1 MLRLPP
7 FRFLLPKTAREAAMM
22 LADHGPDAMVVAG
35 GTDLY
40 PNMKRRQFEPKVLVS
55 LRALEG
61 TRGIAANG
69 ALRLGA
75 MATLSEVAEHAGV
88 RSRWPAV
95 SRASGLVSSP
105 LLRNAGTIGG
115 NLCVDT
121 RCTYYN
127 QTEFWRASIG
137 YCMKRPTGGL
147 SLGTSAGS
155 TPARVIMEAKAA
167 EDAAM
172 TKDGTIC
179 LVAPGSDKCWALSSS
194 DTAPVMIALGA
205 EVTLVGPQGER
216 RIPVPQLYGR
226 DGIAY
231 LAKRPDEIL
240 TDIHVPDRGGWTM
253 TYRKLRRR
261 GSIDFPIL
269 GVAAAVKRAAGGIVE
284 DARIVLGAVHTHP
297 VEAADAEEFLKGK
310 PLDLETIEMAAGIAY
325 KPARP
330 LDNADLSYAWRKR
343 MARIEVGRALREL
356 AGLPTGDL
364 PPVVA

>member
-7 FRFLLPKTAREAAMM
+7 FRFLVPKTAREAASM

-55 LRALEG
+55 LRGIAD
-61 TRGIAANG
+61 TRGITANG
-69 ALRLGA
+69 GLRLGA
-75 MATLSEVAEHAGV
+75 MATLSAVAAHADVQG
-88 RSRWPAV
+88 RWPAV
-95 SRASGLVSSP
+95 AKAAGLVSSP
-105 LLRNAGTIGG
+105 PLRNAGTIGG

-137 YCMKRPTGGL
+137 YCMK
-147 SLGTSAGS
+147 
-155 TPARVIMEAKAA
+155 
-167 EDAAM
+167 
-172 TKDGTIC
+172 KDGHIC

-205 EVTLVGPQGER
+205 EVTLVGPKGER
-216 RIPVPQLYGR
+216 RIPVPQLFGR

-231 LAKRPDEIL
+231 LAKRPEEIL
-240 TDIHVPDRGGWTM
+240 TDIHVPDRAGWSM

-269 GVAAAVKRAAGGIVE
+269 GVAAAIQRDAGGIVT

-297 VEAADAEEFLKGK
+297 VEATDAQEFLKGK
-310 PLDLETIEMAAGIAY
+310 RLDAETIEMAAGIAY

-356 AGLPTGDL
+356 ACLPTGDL

>member
-7 FRFLLPKTAREAAMM
+7 FRFLVPKTAREAATM
-22 LADHGPDAMVVAG
+22 LADHGSDAMVVAG

-55 LRALEG
+55 LRGLAD
-61 TRGIAANG
+61 TRGIVANG
-69 ALRLGA
+69 GLHLGA
-75 MATLSEVAEHAGV
+75 MATLTEVAEHAGV
-88 RSRWPAV
+88 AARWPAI
-95 SRASGLVSSP
+95 AKAAGLVSSP
-105 LLRNAGTIGG
+105 PLRNAGTIGG

-137 YCMKRPTGGL
+137 YCMK
-147 SLGTSAGS
+147 
-155 TPARVIMEAKAA
+155 
-167 EDAAM
+167 
-172 TKDGTIC
+172 KDGTIC

-205 EVTLVGPQGER
+205 EVTLVGPKGER
-216 RIPVPQLYGR
+216 RIPVPQLFGR

-231 LAKRPDEIL
+231 LAKQPDEIL
-240 TDIHVPDRGGWTM
+240 TGIHVPDRAGWST

-269 GVAAAVKRAAGGIVE
+269 GVAAAVKRDAGGIVE

-297 VEAADAEEFLKGK
+297 VEATDAQDFLKGK
-310 PLDLETIEMAAGIAY
+310 PLDAETIGMAAGIAY